1 MYLTWFPMAEKQK
14 AVVWEPVWSCCWGNS
29 GQSWKGPLSCLFC
42 LLKLFSLTSFVL
54 PFSYLFLKYKSPWE
68 LWLLPQQTYKSI
80 KRTNTMNFVHSLLNS
95 QIPFNSHF
103 ISRMCFPCCPFQER
117 EMWILSC
124 GKYAKGDLSTYQCSC
139 GQWNG
144 IIWER
149 TTIK

>member
-1 MYLTWFPMAEKQK
+1 MDSHGWEAEGRSLGASMELLLRQLWTELKGA
-14 AVVWEPVWSCCWGNS
+14 AVPSVLPP
-29 GQSWKGPLSCLFC
+29 QAFQPHLFC
-42 LLKLFSLTSFVL
+42 SSF
-54 PFSYLFLKYKSPWE
+54 FFNLFLKYKSPWE
-68 LWLLPQQTYKSI
+68 LWLLPRQTYKSI
-80 KRTNTMNFVHSLLNS
+80 KRTNTINFVHSLLNS

-103 ISRMCFPCCPFQER
+103 FSLICFPCCPFQER